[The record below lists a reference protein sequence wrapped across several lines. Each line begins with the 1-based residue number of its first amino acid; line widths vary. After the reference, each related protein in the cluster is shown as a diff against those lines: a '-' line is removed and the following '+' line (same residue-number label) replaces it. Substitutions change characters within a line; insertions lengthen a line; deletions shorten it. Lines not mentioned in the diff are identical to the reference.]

1 MKNPVV
7 TRDDREELLY
17 LKRQIEITEGKL
29 ELVGDGKLWDALC
42 YELLGLKAR
51 LGYLFDRARS

>member
-1 MKNPVV
+1 MKNAVI
-7 TRDDREELLY
+7 TRDQREELLY

-51 LGYLFDRARS
+51 LGYLLDSVRP